1 MKTFLLGEISFD
13 QLLIY
18 LLRQLIFKLSKNSKL
33 LAKVVLNEQSYL
45 IINAVNKISKIGAI
59 RKKGQWLEV
68 KIKGEIIKARKRSSD
83 LLVIKQIFEE
93 EEYKNPIKDILKYVM
108 LSDKPVIL
116 DCGAN
121 IGAST
126 LYFKS
131 KFPMAKIYPLEPF
144 KSNFY
149 MLKQNYQS
157 DNCIWGGL
165 WSKNTNLKFD
175 MTFRDGKEWSIKTV
189 ETNENGIS
197 AFSLSEI
204 MNISKNELI
213 DILKLDIEGSEF
225 EVLLKSKIN
234 QDQLKKIKTVI
245 IEIHDEAGD
254 RSQINYLF
262 RNKNFKRIEYGELT
276 MFLNK
281 EYLIELM
288 NK

>member
-131 KFPMAKIYPLEPF
+131 KFQWRKY
-144 KSNFY
+144 
-149 MLKQNYQS
+149 
-157 DNCIWGGL
+157 
-165 WSKNTNLKFD
+165 
-175 MTFRDGKEWSIKTV
+175 
-189 ETNENGIS
+189 
-197 AFSLSEI
+197 
-204 MNISKNELI
+204 
-213 DILKLDIEGSEF
+213 
-225 EVLLKSKIN
+225 
-234 QDQLKKIKTVI
+234 
-245 IEIHDEAGD
+245 IH
-254 RSQINYLF
+254 
-262 RNKNFKRIEYGELT
+262 
-276 MFLNK
+276 
-281 EYLIELM
+281 
-288 NK
+288 